1 VLELLV
7 LAAVLVSLGPVLQAW
22 LNAWGALLVIGV
34 IILGLIV
41 PLVLSFRAR
50 RVGSANMQMSAVL
63 VLIGGFLL
71 RVVVVLS
78 SESV

>member
-1 VLELLV
+1 VIVLGMI
-7 LAAVLVSLGPVLQAW
+7 A
-22 LNAWGALLVIGV
+22 
-34 IILGLIV
+34 

-50 RVGSANMQMSAVL
+50 RFGVANTTTSAIL

-71 RVVVVLS
+71 RVVVVMS